1 MFQYDQYHD
10 TRKSK
15 LLFPYNNLFSVI
27 TKSLV
32 LKRYII
38 ANEVSFTLFSNN
50 GVVEKENRTMRFI
63 L

>member
-1 MFQYDQYHD
+1 MFQYDQYHE
-10 TRKSK
+10 TRRSK
-15 LLFPYNNLFSVI
+15 LLFPYKNLFSII

-32 LKRYII
+32 IKTYII
-38 ANEVSFTLFSNN
+38 VNEVSFTLFSNN

>member
-10 TRKSK
+10 TRRSK
-15 LLFPYNNLFSVI
+15 LLFPYKNLFSV
-27 TKSLV
+27 KSLV

-38 ANEVSFTLFSNN
+38 VDEVSFTLFSNN